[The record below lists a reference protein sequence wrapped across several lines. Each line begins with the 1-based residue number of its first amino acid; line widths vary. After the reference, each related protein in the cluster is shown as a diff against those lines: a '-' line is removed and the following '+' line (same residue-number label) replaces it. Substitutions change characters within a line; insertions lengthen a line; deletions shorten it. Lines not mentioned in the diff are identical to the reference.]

1 MQIHYHRGQTAA
13 KIRNLATLNSAAHIK
28 QRRCA
33 AYMAGE
39 NNSRALYIASS
50 ESCKP
55 NKFVWHWNK
64 VERKYIKSNN
74 QVNSTVATRTRC
86 AGIVLT
92 KIKAISL
99 CLFCLFEE
107 MLSVQF
113 FWNIQRKANYPRA
126 I

>member
-39 NNSRALYIASS
+39 NNRALYIASS

-55 NKFVWHWNK
+55 NRNSFGIGTNLKESILRATTK
-64 VERKYIKSNN
+64 SIPLLQPERG
-74 QVNSTVATRTRC
+74 AR
-86 AGIVLT
+86 VL
-92 KIKAISL
+92 
-99 CLFCLFEE
+99 
-107 MLSVQF
+107 
-113 FWNIQRKANYPRA
+113 Y
-126 I
+126 